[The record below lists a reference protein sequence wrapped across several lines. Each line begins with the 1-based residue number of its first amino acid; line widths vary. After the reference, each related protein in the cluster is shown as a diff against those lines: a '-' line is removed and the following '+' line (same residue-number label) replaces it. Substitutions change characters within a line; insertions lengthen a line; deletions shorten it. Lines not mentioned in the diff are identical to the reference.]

1 MVLLRKFDNT
11 KNVRMQTLI
20 LESDNKKALKAIKAI
35 AEEMNIKTTEKKTEA
50 ETDDYYYWKGVKVK
64 KAKGK
69 LDIKALSGS
78 LSDINFEDPSVIRKK
93 AWTRKKAQS

>member
-1 MVLLRKFDNT
+1 
-11 KNVRMQTLI
+11 MQTLI

-35 AEEMNIKTTEKKTEA
+35 AEEMNIKTTEKKAEK
-50 ETDDYYYWKGVKVK
+50 ETDDYYYWKGVKVR

-78 LSDINFEDPSVIRKK
+78 LSDINFEDPAEIRKK